1 MTTPEMGDLLNQI
14 GQFVA
19 DRLGKIPDDVFVY
32 IDAGDQNYGGAIFE
46 NLEDNVI
53 YHDFE
58 PMGVDLGFGDIV
70 LRLWDIA
77 PPDKKWSVLLYDIK
91 DGKFDAEFLYTDD
104 MDKDRFEHDYR
115 EDALIARYGDKPVIY
130 PPMEEGDYH
139 ELTED
144 ELANLDRVTITDEPG
159 YVPEKI

>member
-1 MTTPEMGDLLNQI
+1 MTTKETGDLLNQI

-19 DRLGKIPDDVFVY
+19 DRLGKTPNDIFVY

-46 NLEDNVI
+46 NLKDEVI

-58 PMGVDLGFGDIV
+58 PDGVDLGFGDII

-77 PPDKKWSVLLYDIK
+77 EPDKKWSVLLYDIK

-104 MDKDRFEHDYR
+104 MDKDVFEHDYR
-115 EDALIARYGDKPVIY
+115 EDALVARYGDKPVIY
-130 PPMEEGDYH
+130 PPMEDGDYH
-139 ELTED
+139 ELTEE
-144 ELANLDRVTITDEPG
+144 ELAELDATEYDWETGAALP
-159 YVPEKI
+159 KT